1 MFRKFES
8 VIKTVL
14 VTAAHCIIL
23 HMVVV
28 FRCFYGTVNSIE
40 EGLTLETSSAL
51 SNRKVTWK
59 GQRSK
64 CHLRNLI
71 GK

>member
-40 EGLTLETSSAL
+40 YSLLFIKPAL
-51 SNRKVTWK
+51 
-59 GQRSK
+59 
-64 CHLRNLI
+64 H
-71 GK
+71 

>member
-40 EGLTLETSSAL
+40 NVCKVREEVDNDLGQFVL
-51 SNRKVTWK
+51 SW
-59 GQRSK
+59 
-64 CHLRNLI
+64 
-71 GK
+71 